1 MKYLLFYEPA
11 DDVLERGAPHMA
23 DHSARLREFH
33 ARGDLLLVGT
43 LENPQEN
50 GALSVFRTR
59 EAAEEFAGGDPFVR
73 NGVVRHWYIRE
84 WDEILTP

>member
-11 DDVLERGAPHMA
+11 DNVVERGAPHMA
-23 DHSARLREFH
+23 GHSARLREFH
-33 ARGDLLLVGT
+33 ARGDLLLVGP
-43 LENPQEN
+43 LEDPERN

-73 NGVVRHWYIRE
+73 HGVVRNWYVRA